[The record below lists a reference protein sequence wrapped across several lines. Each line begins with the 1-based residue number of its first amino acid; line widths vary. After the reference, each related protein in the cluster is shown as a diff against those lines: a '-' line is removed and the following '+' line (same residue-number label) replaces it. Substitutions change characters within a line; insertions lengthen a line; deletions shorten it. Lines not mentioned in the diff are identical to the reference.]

1 MAQAAK
7 DMNQVDDRRV
17 EYGGVKKYDSNS
29 AHTVAR
35 VGGVGL
41 MDEEWN
47 GTIEEHPDME

>member
-7 DMNQVDDRRV
+7 YMNQVDDRRV
-17 EYGGVKKYDSNS
+17 EYRGVKKYGSNP
-29 AHTVAR
+29 AQTVAR

-47 GTIEEHPDME
+47 GTVEEHPNME

>member
-1 MAQAAK
+1 MAQPAK

-17 EYGGVKKYDSNS
+17 EYSGVKDYGSNP
-29 AHTVAR
+29 AQTVAR

-47 GTIEEHPDME
+47 GTVEEYPDME